1 MALYTQHDNKLQEV
15 KEKPFRL
22 EKEIQKLFE
31 ANLTQVMGLE
41 LVKSEFT
48 IKNKRIDTLAFDAQ
62 SKAFVIV
69 EYKRDKNFSVIDQ
82 GFAYLSL
89 MLENKSDF
97 ILEYNET
104 QKQTLKRDEVDWSQ
118 SKVVFVS
125 THFTENQ
132 IQASNFKDL
141 PIELWEVKQYEN
153 GVISIH
159 AIKKSSSAESIKPI
173 TKSNKVQEEV
183 IEQIKVYTEQDHFVN
198 GSDMTIELY
207 ERFKSAI
214 LNLSNDIEVTPKKQ
228 RISFRK
234 DNKIFADIGILSKT
248 IKIWINLKKGQL
260 DDPKGL
266 AKDMFGVGH
275 WGNGDYQ
282 IQVDDDRDLEYI
294 MSLVKQGL
302 K

>member
-1 MALYTQHDNKLQEV
+1 MALYIQNAAILKEV

-22 EKEIQKLFE
+22 EKDIQKLFE
-31 ANLTQVMGLE
+31 TNLPNIMGLSV
-41 LVKSEFT
+41 VKSEFT
-48 IKNKRIDTLAFDAQ
+48 IKNKRIDTLAFDEQ
-62 SKAFVIV
+62 NKAFVII

-104 QKQTLKRDEVDWSQ
+104 RPETLKRDGVDWSQ
-118 SKVVFVS
+118 SRVAFVS
-125 THFTENQ
+125 THFTDNQ

-153 GVISIH
+153 GVVAIH
-159 AIKKSSSAESIKPI
+159 PIKKTAAAESIKPI
-173 TKSNKVQEEV
+173 TKSKAQDIV
-183 IEQIKVYTEQDHFVN
+183 IEQIKVYTEQDHFAN
-198 GSDMTIELY
+198 GSDEIVELY
-207 ERFKSAI
+207 ERFKAAI
-214 LNLSNDIEVTPKKQ
+214 LNLSSDIEVKPKKQ
-228 RISFRK
+228 EIGFRK
-234 DNKIFADIGILSKT
+234 EGKLFSDICILQKS

-266 AKDMFGVGH
+266 TRDVSSTGH

-282 IQVDDDRDLEYI
+282 IQLNNDQDLEYI